1 MQSSRIRLDINRQ
14 VIFIFLIYEMFIN
27 VMSNFRIHVAV
38 PPVFIMRPASMDL
51 QTRDTSAYVQRVTL
65 EKTVKKVSPIFFFSS
80 DDFSCSRTG
89 SHSYKFTFFVSTK
102 MSIQKILMTAL
113 PKLFVIISKGL
124 IIAAVKKVIMG
135 TAEIAQVRV
144 GKKCSHGDRQLILE
158 KNITFQKKDNESQ
171 VW

>member
-38 PPVFIMRPASMDL
+38 SPVFIMRPASMDL

-102 MSIQKILMTAL
+102 MSVQKILMTAL

>member
-102 MSIQKILMTAL
+102 MSVQKILMTSL

>member
-102 MSIQKILMTAL
+102 MSVQKILMTAL

-144 GKKCSHGDRQLILE
+144 GKKMFTRRSAAHFGKE
-158 KNITFQKKDNESQ
+158 HNFPKKR
-171 VW
+171 

>member
-102 MSIQKILMTAL
+102 MSVQKILMTAL